1 MLISFNFQ
9 GEVSSSEH
17 IEVCKDLLCSFY
29 LPKVRINELFLP
41 DVEATTAQLEQ
52 RMRGCPPAETTGT
65 STGEVLKIIQDPEFS
80 RLGSSVNLEVALR
93 KYNRHREGAGG
104 EEERVSACLADFKRD
119 LQCLGG

>member
-1 MLISFNFQ
+1 MLT
-9 GEVSSSEH
+9 
-17 IEVCKDLLCSFY
+17 SFY

-52 RMRGCPPAETTGT
+52 RMRGCPPADTSNST

-93 KYNRHREGAGG
+93 IYNKLREGAGG
-104 EEERVSACLADFKRD
+104 EEERISACLADFKKD

>member
-1 MLISFNFQ
+1 M
-9 GEVSSSEH
+9 
-17 IEVCKDLLCSFY
+17 CKDLLCSFY

-52 RMRGCPPAETTGT
+52 RMRGCPPADTDTST

-80 RLGSSVNLEVALR
+80 RLGSSVNLEVAVR

-104 EEERVSACLADFKRD
+104 EEERISACLADFKKD